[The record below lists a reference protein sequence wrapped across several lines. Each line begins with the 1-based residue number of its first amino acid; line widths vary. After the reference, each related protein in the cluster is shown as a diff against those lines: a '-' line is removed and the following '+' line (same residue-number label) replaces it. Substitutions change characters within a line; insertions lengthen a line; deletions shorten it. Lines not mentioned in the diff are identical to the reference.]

1 MGCMDPLTVP
11 AALKS
16 VRAIGRYVLEAAA
29 EAGLESQAA
38 YRLRLAVDEIAT
50 NAVVHGYEPSGQ
62 EGELMVSAV
71 CDGRKLTIVLEDSS
85 PAFDPLSVPPPAD
98 LAWEPV
104 DRPAGGLGVFLA
116 LRGVDEFRHQW
127 AHQRNRNIFVQHIQQ

>member
-1 MGCMDPLTVP
+1 MGCMDPLKVP

-16 VRAIGRYVLEAAA
+16 IRAIGRYVLAVAA
-29 EAGLESQAA
+29 EAGLENQAA

-50 NAVVHGYEPSGQ
+50 NAVVHGYEPLGK
-62 EGELMVSAV
+62 EGELVVAAE
-71 CDGRKLTIVLEDSS
+71 CDGKKLTIVLEDSS

-98 LAWEPV
+98 LEWAPP

-116 LRGVDEFRHQW
+116 LRGVDEFRHKW
-127 AHQRNRNIFVQHIQQ
+127 ADQRNRNTFVQYIQE